1 MGQVAIGRVIAGGL
15 LAGLIINASQFVF
28 NMFVVGPQL
37 DEAMKAMNLPP
48 IGGQAIGVFVVLCFG
63 IGIVAVWLYAAV
75 RPRFGPGVAT
85 AVKVGVAVWLL
96 AYVYQGV
103 AQIAMGM
110 FPPAMMILGLGW
122 GLVEDVVATIA
133 GAWLYTE
140 MPARRAPAT
149 L

>member
-85 AVKVGVAVWLL
+85 AVKSTRQTLSPDW
-96 AYVYQGV
+96 
-103 AQIAMGM
+103 
-110 FPPAMMILGLGW
+110 
-122 GLVEDVVATIA
+122 
-133 GAWLYTE
+133 AWV
-140 MPARRAPAT
+140 APAFQDVGAT
-149 L
+149 ERTT